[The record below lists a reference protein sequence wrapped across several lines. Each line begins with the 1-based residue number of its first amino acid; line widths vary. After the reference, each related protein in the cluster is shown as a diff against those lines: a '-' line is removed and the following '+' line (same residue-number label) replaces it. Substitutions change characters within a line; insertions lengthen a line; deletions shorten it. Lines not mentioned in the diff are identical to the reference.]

1 MFFLLLVDHKQDEAA
16 DKLSKAEHIHLLMQ
30 QIQEKE

>member
-1 MFFLLLVDHKQDEAA
+1 VDHKQDEAA